1 MPTVI
6 GIGENMKTTLNTKV
20 GKILSS
26 LVLIALLLGST
37 GSSSSVARAEEAG
50 KLQLGEY
57 GTLST
62 LSLSNGTLIQRHGI
76 NGPSTP
82 PPGFEDERTTVAL
95 SDGVSINGMADLP
108 GSIWFFG
115 CSATAAADI
124 AAYYDN
130 YGYTNIY
137 AGPENSG
144 NMPMGYYAWPV
155 ITDVCPTAAYSS
167 SPSTTVSAT
176 GGGDVNG
183 VYYANPLIAS
193 MKGVNGRTNFGSIDD
208 YWIEYNSSEPDPY
221 TGSSTGCATPLAQP
235 TDGDISSQAG
245 WTQHTWG
252 DAIGDYMFTSQSA
265 YGNWDGE
272 TAFYR
277 YASSA
282 ILTCDVMESQHLP
295 DGTLGRKN
303 FYEARGYSVAECYNQ
318 RTDNAVTGGFSLAQF
333 RAEIDAGRPVMLGL
347 AGHSVVG
354 VDYDPLSNMI
364 YIHDGWDNDTHTM
377 EWGGSYSGMALQDVS
392 IVNLAATISG
402 NTEVPGV
409 VLSYVD
415 GTPKSVTSD
424 SSGNY
429 SFNVMTG
436 WSGTVTPSKPGYTFD
451 PPSTTYSNIEGNQT
465 DQDYDAIQNAVTTVP
480 FTSTAANDGWTL
492 ESSEYSSRANAR
504 NAIGNLFVGDNAKN
518 RQYRSL
524 LYFDTSSLPEDKLIL
539 SVTLKI
545 MRAGITGTDPFT
557 THGPLFAEMK
567 NSFFGKSPLENTD
580 FQAVAYPKRSV
591 GNFTPVDGEP
601 GWYKLV
607 LQPANFKYVNLN
619 SVTQFRIRFTRDDD
633 NDKIADFVS
642 FYSGDDATNPPE
654 LIIEYTTP

>member
-1 MPTVI
+1 M
-6 GIGENMKTTLNTKV
+6 
-20 GKILSS
+20 
-26 LVLIALLLGST
+26 LIALLLGST
-37 GSSSSVARAEEAG
+37 GSSPSIVSAQGAG
-50 KLQLGEY
+50 ELQLGKY

-62 LSLSNGTLIQRHGI
+62 LSLSNGMLIQRHGI

-82 PPGFEDERTTVAL
+82 PPGFEDERQIVAL
-95 SDGVSINGMADLP
+95 SDGVSVNGMADLP

-137 AGPENSG
+137 AGPENGG
-144 NMPMGYYAWPV
+144 NMPMGYYEWPV
-155 ITDVCPTAAYSS
+155 ITDVCPTAVFSS
-167 SPSTTVSAT
+167 DPSIVSAM

-193 MKGVNGRTNFGSIDD
+193 MKGVNGRTTFGSIDD
-208 YWIEYNSSEPDPY
+208 YWIEYNSADPDPY

-235 TDGDISSQAG
+235 MDGDISSQAG
-245 WTQHTWG
+245 WVQHTWG

-272 TAFYR
+272 TAFYN
-277 YASSA
+277 YVNSA
-282 ILTCDVMESQHLP
+282 TPLTCDVMQSQHLP

-303 FYEARGYSVAECYNQ
+303 FYEARGYSVTECYNQ
-318 RTDNAVTGGFSLAQF
+318 RTNNVVTGGFSLAQF

-354 VDYDPLSNMI
+354 VDYDPSSNTI
-364 YIHDGWDNDTHTM
+364 YIHDGWDNYTHTM
-377 EWGGSYSGMALQDVS
+377 EWGGSYAGMALQDVS

-402 NTEVPGV
+402 NTEAPGV
-409 VLSYVD
+409 ELTYVD
-415 GTPKSVTSD
+415 RTLQSITSD

-429 SFNVMTG
+429 SFSVMTG
-436 WSGTVTPSKPGYTFD
+436 WSGTVTPSKPGYTFA
-451 PPSTTYSNIEGNQT
+451 PPSITYTNIDGSQT
-465 DQDYDAIQNAVTTVP
+465 NQDYDAIQNPVTTET
-480 FTSTAANDGWTL
+480 FTSAATNDGWTL

-504 NAIGNLFVGDNAKN
+504 SASGNLLVGDNAKN

-524 LYFDTSSLPEDKLIL
+524 LYFDTSGLPEDKLIL

-545 MRAGITGTDPFT
+545 MQAGITGTDPFT

-567 NSFFGKSPLENTD
+567 NNFFGKSPLENTD

-591 GNFTPVDGEP
+591 GTFAPVSGEP
-601 GWYKLV
+601 GWYQLV
-607 LQPANFKYVNLN
+607 LNPANFKYVNLKG
-619 SVTQFRIRFTRDDD
+619 VTQFRIRFTKDDD
-633 NDKIADFVS
+633 NDKIADFIS
-642 FYSGDDATNPPE
+642 FYSGDDPTNPPE
-654 LIIEYTTP
+654 LIIKYTTP